1 MHILATTIRRKSNA
15 HATLRRMPVRGSSV
29 RSPPPDDP
37 PKEVAGTTSGTTG
50 VRDLPLSFS
59 SRRLVAKGP
68 VNLARPR
75 NRAGSGH
82 LQHDLAEAAAVRQR
96 RIGERRIV

>member
-1 MHILATTIRRKSNA
+1 
-15 HATLRRMPVRGSSV
+15 MPVRGSSV

-68 VNLARPR
+68 V
-75 NRAGSGH
+75 
-82 LQHDLAEAAAVRQR
+82 
-96 RIGERRIV
+96 